1 MACRCRPI
9 STTTSAGMRFAMLT
23 ASAPWFHAASA
34 EPSACS
40 PGGTPLAYERLVTS
54 ETSTPVISATG
65 VTRAF
70 DDRVVVDDL
79 DFEVYPGTIL
89 GVVGPSGSGKT
100 TTVRMLTGTLGR
112 TSGEISVLG
121 EDPRRFSRATRGR
134 IAYMPQ
140 LFSLYEDLSAQ
151 ENVGFV
157 AALYGIGP
165 FKRRSLIR
173 NALEVVE
180 LTDARHRLARD
191 LSGGMQRRLE
201 LACALVHDPEVLFV
215 DEPTAGIDPLLRQAI
230 WDELRRLR
238 DEGRTLLVTTQYVAE
253 AEYCDRVAL
262 IVDGELVAIDA
273 PDALRQMVSAAAVLE
288 ISTSRAVVPEHLA
301 NVAGVENVRQ
311 ASPRTLMVT
320 VADAATLTPRIMDA
334 LRAGGVEVTGMEE
347 HQPTFDEVV
356 TGLVERR
363 RAQRCT
369 SEIDTSEQR
378 EPVDG

>member
-1 MACRCRPI
+1 MTAPAQTEPI
-9 STTTSAGMRFAMLT
+9 IRA
-23 ASAPWFHAASA
+23 
-34 EPSACS
+34 
-40 PGGTPLAYERLVTS
+40 V
-54 ETSTPVISATG
+54 G

-79 DFEVYPGTIL
+79 DFEVEAGTIL

-112 TSGEISVLG
+112 TSGDITVLG
-121 EDPRRFSRATRGR
+121 EDPMRFSRRIRGR

-165 FKRRSLIR
+165 FTRRGRIR
-173 NALEVVE
+173 RALDVVD
-180 LTDARHRLARD
+180 LGDARHTLARD

-201 LACALVHDPEVLFV
+201 LACALVHDPEVLFI
-215 DEPTAGIDPLLRQAI
+215 DEPTAGIDPLLRQDI

-238 DEGRTLLVTTQYVAE
+238 DEGRTLLITTQYVAE

-273 PDALRQMVSAAAVLE
+273 PDALRQMVFGGDVLE
-288 ISTSRAVVPEHLA
+288 ITTSRAVDPEHLA
-301 NVAGVENVRQ
+301 NVAGVGNVRQ
-311 ASPRTLMVT
+311 PSPRTLVVT
-320 VADAATLTPRIMDA
+320 VSDAASLTPRIMDT
-334 LRAGGVEVTGMEE
+334 LRAVGVEVTGMEE
-347 HQPTFDEVV
+347 HQPSFDEVF

-363 RAQRCT
+363 RAQRGDT
-369 SEIDTSEQR
+369 ELDTSEQR
-378 EPVDG
+378 EAADG

>member
-1 MACRCRPI
+1 
-9 STTTSAGMRFAMLT
+9 
-23 ASAPWFHAASA
+23 
-34 EPSACS
+34 
-40 PGGTPLAYERLVTS
+40 
-54 ETSTPVISATG
+54 
-65 VTRAF
+65 
-70 DDRVVVDDL
+70 
-79 DFEVYPGTIL
+79 
-89 GVVGPSGSGKT
+89 
-100 TTVRMLTGTLGR
+100 MLTGTLGR

-121 EDPRRFSRATRGR
+121 EDPMHFTRRARGR

-165 FKRRSLIR
+165 FRRRRLIR
-173 NALEVVE
+173 RALEVVDLWE
-180 LTDARHRLARD
+180 ARHRLARD

-215 DEPTAGIDPLLRQAI
+215 DEPTAGIDPLLRQDI

-273 PDALRQMVSAAAVLE
+273 PDALRQMVFGGDVLE
-288 ISTSRAVVPEHLA
+288 ITTSRAVDPEHLA
-301 NVAGVENVRQ
+301 DVAGVENVRQ
-311 ASPRTLMVT
+311 PSARTLMVT
-320 VADAATLTPRIMDA
+320 VSDAATLTPRIMDT
-334 LRAGGVEVTGMEE
+334 LRAVGIEVTGLEE
-347 HQPTFDEVV
+347 HQPTFDEVF

-363 RAQRCT
+363 RAERGMHDA
-369 SEIDTSEQR
+369 DTSEDR
-378 EPVDG
+378 GPVDG